1 MRWITPAAIVVASL
15 QLPACTSNAV
25 WMTSKGSDHE
35 LVGRIW
41 DVRAERFVTESDL
54 ADDAAMA
61 KFVLLGEK
69 HDNPDHH
76 LLQSKVLAALVER
89 GRRPVVAYEMLTTDQ
104 APALTAHLEEHPRDA
119 SGLGDAVGWE
129 KSGWPAWKQY
139 QPIADV
145 ALKYG
150 LPLTAVSPSREISSI
165 IRSEGLKGLDAEV
178 VVRTAL
184 DRPPDPRTQNAMEEE
199 VREAHCGYLPER
211 AVPSVVRMQRV
222 RDAIMAD
229 NWASASLQADGGVL
243 IAGAGHARNDRGV
256 PTVMT
261 RLRPESRSVSI
272 SFLEVRDDWTMPG
285 AYAELFG
292 AKNLPFD
299 FVWFTP
305 RLEDADACEKFSADL
320 ERLRNKK

>member
-1 MRWITPAAIVVASL
+1 MRWLAPRVIVVAGL
-15 QLPACTSNAV
+15 LLGACTSNSA
-25 WMTSKGSDHE
+25 WMTSKGSEHA

-41 DVRAERFVTESDL
+41 DVRAERFVSETDL
-54 ADDAAMA
+54 ADDAALA

-76 LLQSKVLAALVER
+76 FLQSKVLAALIER

-104 APALTAHLEEHPRDA
+104 APALIMHLKEHPRDA

-145 ALKYG
+145 ALKAG
-150 LPLTAVSPSREISSI
+150 LPLTAVSPSREVG
-165 IRSEGLKGLDAEV
+165 RTVRNEGLDGLDAEV

-184 DRPPDPRTQNAMEEE
+184 DRPLDLEVQNAMEDE

-229 NWASASLQADGGVL
+229 NWASASLQANGGVL
-243 IAGAGHARNDRGV
+243 ITGAGHARNDRGV
-256 PTVMT
+256 PTVMG
-261 RLRPESRSVSI
+261 RLRPGARSVSVA
-272 SFLEVRDDWTMPG
+272 FLEVRDDWTMPG

-292 AKNLPFD
+292 ATALPFD
-299 FVWFTP
+299 FAWFTP

-320 ERLRNKK
+320 ERLRNKE

>member
-1 MRWITPAAIVVASL
+1 MRWLDPIAIAVAGL
-15 QLPACTSNAV
+15 QLAACTPSAA
-25 WMTSKGSDHE
+25 WMTSKGSDHA

-54 ADDAAMA
+54 ADDAAIAM
-61 KFVLLGEK
+61 FVLLGEK

-104 APALTAHLEEHPRDA
+104 APALSAHLQEHPRDA

-129 KSGWPAWKQY
+129 MSGWPTWKQY

-145 ALKYG
+145 ALKNG
-150 LPLTAVSPSREISSI
+150 LPLTAVSPSREIIGI
-165 IRSEGLKGLDAEV
+165 IRNEGLKGLDAEI

-184 DRPPDPRTQNAMEEE
+184 DRPLDPKVQAAMEDEI
-199 VREAHCGYLPER
+199 REAHCGYLPER

-256 PTVMT
+256 PTVLS
-261 RLRPESRSVSI
+261 RLRLEARSVSI
-272 SFLEVRDDWTMPG
+272 SFLEVRDDWIMPE

-292 AKNLPFD
+292 VTALPFD

-320 ERLRNKK
+320 ERLRSK

>member
-1 MRWITPAAIVVASL
+1 MRWTAPAAIVVASL
-15 QLPACTSNAV
+15 QLAACTSNAV
-25 WMTSKGSDHE
+25 WITSKGSDHE

-54 ADDAAMA
+54 SDDAAMA

-104 APALTAHLEEHPRDA
+104 VPALIAHLEEHPRDA

-129 KSGWPAWKQY
+129 KSGWPAWKHY

-145 ALKYG
+145 ALKAG
-150 LPLTAVSPSREISSI
+150 LPLTAVSPSREISGI

-184 DRPPDPRTQNAMEEE
+184 DRPLDPEIQNAMEEE

-229 NWASASLQADGGVL
+229 NWASASLQANGGVL
-243 IAGAGHARNDRGV
+243 IAGAGHVRNDRGV

-261 RLRPESRSVSI
+261 RLRPEAQLVSI
-272 SFLEVRDDWTMPG
+272 TFLEVRDDWTMPA

-292 AKNLPFD
+292 AKMLPFD
-299 FVWFTP
+299 FAWFTP
-305 RLEDADACEKFSADL
+305 RLEDTDACEKFSTDL